1 MIPRETVDEVLHRTD
16 IEQLIGGYVSLKRS
30 ASNYVG
36 LCPFHSEKSPSFTV
50 FPADNSFYCFGCGV
64 GGNAITFLRR
74 MENLEF
80 EDAVEALA
88 RRAGIAVK
96 REVGTADRGPRY
108 DRQRFY
114 EMNRLAARF
123 FHKCLYEDNPKARE
137 ALRYLTETRG
147 LSSATVKHFGLGYA
161 PDSYTALT
169 DFLRRAGYTED
180 ELIAGFFAGRSERT
194 GRLFDSFRNRVMF
207 PIIDVS
213 GNVIAFGGR
222 VMDDSLPKYK
232 NSSDTPV
239 FKKSR
244 NLFALNYARKHCAD
258 RILLCEGYM
267 DVIALHAAG
276 FPFAVA
282 TLGTAITPDQARML
296 THYTK
301 KVILSYDSD
310 EAGQKATMRALR
322 LFEETG
328 MDVKVLKMTGAKDPD
343 EYIRLYGA
351 KQFSSLL
358 DESRTEFDYN
368 LERVFAKYDMS
379 LPQSR
384 IEACDEL
391 CGVIAGFQSKA
402 EREVYVT
409 ELSRRLDIAADTIRA
424 DLSRKIARREYER
437 RKKSSQELVQSLSGF
452 GDRVNP
458 DYAKAPS
465 AAKSEEVVLGLLL
478 LFPEHRKTALSGL
491 LSEES
496 FYTSLGQRIFAY
508 IRDAE
513 AEGGLDAVLPDTR
526 FTPEEIGRMVRM
538 KQARLSLTDNGDG
551 VFREAVDTL
560 KREVADKRFNENGAS
575 VEDLVAYISRRR
587 EDSESNK

>member
-88 RRAGIAVK
+88 RRAGITVK
-96 REVGTADRGPRY
+96 REAGTERGVRY

-123 FHKCLYEDNPKARE
+123 FHKCLYDDNPKARE

-147 LSSATVKHFGLGYA
+147 LSSATIKHFGLGFA

-169 DFLRRAGYTED
+169 EFLRKAGYTED
-180 ELIAGFFAGRSERT
+180 ELIAGFFAGKSERT

-222 VMDDSLPKYK
+222 VMDDSMPKYK

-351 KQFSSLL
+351 KQFAALL

-384 IEACDEL
+384 IEACAEL
-391 CGVIAGFQSKA
+391 CGVIAQFSSQA

-409 ELSRRLDIAADTIRA
+409 ELSRRLEISADTIRA
-424 DLSRKIARREYER
+424 DLSRKIARRERER
-437 RKKSSQELVQSLSGF
+437 KRKNSQELVQSLSGF

-458 DYAKAPS
+458 DYAKAPA

-478 LFPEHRKTALSGL
+478 LFPEHRKTALGGL
-491 LSEES
+491 LNVED
-496 FYTSLGQRIFAY
+496 FYTSLGQRIFSY

-513 AEGGLDAVLPDTR
+513 LEGGVESILPDTR
-526 FTPEEIGRMVRM
+526 FSPEEIGRMVRM
-538 KQARLSLTDNGDG
+538 KQARLGLSDNGDA
-551 VFREAVDTL
+551 VFREAVDNL
-560 KREVADKRFNENGAS
+560 KREVADKRFGENGAS
-575 VEDLVAYISRRR
+575 VEDLLAYLSRRR
-587 EDSESNK
+587 ADSENS